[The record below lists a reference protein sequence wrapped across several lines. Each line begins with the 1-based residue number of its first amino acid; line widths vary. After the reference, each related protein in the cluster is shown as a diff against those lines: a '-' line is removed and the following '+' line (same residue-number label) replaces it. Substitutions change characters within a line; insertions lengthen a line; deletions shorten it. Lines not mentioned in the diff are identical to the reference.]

1 MTNAGRPQTG
11 EYNTYYQKYIDLA
24 AEDDI
29 VAGLDAQARET
40 GALLGKLTDA
50 QAAHRYAPDKWS
62 IKQIVGHIT
71 DAERVFAYR
80 ILAIARGEMKP
91 LPGFDQEPYVVNG
104 GFDGRTMSD
113 LAEEL
118 ATVRRAN
125 VMMMRA
131 LSDEAWRRIGT
142 ASENP
147 VSARALAFIMLG
159 HERHHLRIIRERYLG
174 DATSPRIA

>member
-24 AEDDI
+24 SEDDI
-29 VAGLDAQARET
+29 VGGLDAQSRDTAT
-40 GALLGKLTDA
+40 LLGNLTDA

-80 ILAIARGEMKP
+80 ILSIARGETKP

-131 LSDEAWRRIGT
+131 LSDEAWRRLGT

-147 VSARALAFIMLG
+147 VSVRAIAHIMLG